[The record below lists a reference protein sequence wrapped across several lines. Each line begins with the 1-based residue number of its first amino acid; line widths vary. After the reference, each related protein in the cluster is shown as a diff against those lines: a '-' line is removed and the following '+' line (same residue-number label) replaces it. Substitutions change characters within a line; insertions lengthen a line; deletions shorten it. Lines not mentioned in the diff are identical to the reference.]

1 VSVGIDQWSL
11 FWRVH
16 VWGGWRVVAR
26 EFSVS
31 FPALGGRS
39 QSLHGNWLS
48 ILGLLDSP
56 VNVVLNSNPGP
67 GLEKLFV
74 GLGPSGAW
82 LAPCAQDVVH
92 LGGRDVPRRCCSY
105 WRTVV
110 GGPSPV
116 SRGGF
121 SAACAFSISTRSC
134 GRAAWRRTA

>member
-1 VSVGIDQWSL
+1 MAGGMGGFTVGL
-11 FWRVH
+11 
-16 VWGGWRVVAR
+16 
-26 EFSVS
+26 
-31 FPALGGRS
+31 PAFAQRP
-39 QSLHGNWLS
+39 QSLQGNCLS

-82 LAPCAQDVVH
+82 LAPCAQDVVY

-116 SRGGF
+116 SRGRIFGGLRLF
-121 SAACAFSISTRSC
+121 DFDAVLRKSGVASNGLEHTSEETNERRS
-134 GRAAWRRTA
+134 GSHRR